1 MWTDDRPLL
10 EVYDLHVDGADPGVE
25 VLRGA
30 SLHVREGET
39 VCVIGPNG
47 AGKSTLLRALYGLVP
62 IRRGQVLFDDR
73 DITNIHPRER
83 LRSAGIA
90 LVPRQLTIFPLMTV
104 QDNLALGMYLRP
116 DRALTRARLAYAY
129 DAFPQ
134 LAPLARRAAG
144 DLTAVERRM
153 LELARALMWMPR
165 LVLIDELAARLTPTD
180 AASIFVEL
188 HRITDEAHLTI
199 LMADQN
205 ARQALR
211 ISDRGYVVE
220 FGRQIFEGTS
230 AELLSSVALRRSLL
244 GTGE

>member
-1 MWTDDRPLL
+1 
-10 EVYDLHVDGADPGVE
+10 
-25 VLRGA
+25 
-30 SLHVREGET
+30 
-39 VCVIGPNG
+39 
-47 AGKSTLLRALYGLVP
+47 
-62 IRRGQVLFDDR
+62 
-73 DITNIHPRER
+73 
-83 LRSAGIA
+83 
-90 LVPRQLTIFPLMTV
+90 MTV

-134 LAPLARRAAG
+134 LAPQARRAAG
-144 DLTAVERRM
+144 HLAAIEQRM

-165 LVLIDELAARLTPTD
+165 LVLIDELAAGLTPAD
-180 AASIFVEL
+180 AASIFAEL
-188 HRITDEAHLTI
+188 CRLSAEANLTI

-211 ISDRGYVVE
+211 ISDRGYVIE
-220 FGRQIFEGTS
+220 LGRQIFEGTR